1 MCSKAPSP
9 PPPQAP
15 PAPTP
20 VRDTKMDAQRSTV
33 SRARR
38 AAAGS
43 TAESTMLSG
52 IGGSGAAVPA
62 PIASPVLGG

>member
-1 MCSKAPSP
+1 MCAKAPTP

-20 VRDTKMDAQRSTV
+20 VRDTKMDSFRSMIG
-33 SRARR
+33 RQRR
-38 AAAGS
+38 AAAGT

-52 IGGSGAAVPA
+52 GGSGGEAVPA
-62 PIASPVLGG
+62 PVASPVLGG